1 MVVRQHGGM
10 ARKLSR
16 IGTFGS
22 HVQHFARSVDIVDS
36 GTFDRTRQL
45 VHDYLQEQFDAKYFE
60 LSIEHEVN
68 GSPGLRTFWN
78 SEKREFSTHI
88 WNTDGTY
95 TSQAARCYGEKKSLW
110 VVDDEKKSLHTGNN
124 DRAVSSNISG
134 RPPYR
139 PPGDHT
145 PIFTSVLIP
154 ICRPNGRIL
163 GVMNVDS

>member
-45 VHDYLQEQFDAKYFE
+45 VHEYLQEQFDAKYFE

-68 GSPGLRTFWN
+68 GSPGLRTFWS
-78 SEKREFSTHI
+78 SEKREFSTQI
-88 WNTDGTY
+88 RDPDGTY
-95 TSQAARCYGEKKSLW
+95 ASQAARCYGEKKSLW
-110 VVDDEKKSLHTGNN
+110 VVDAEKKSLQTGKNHR
-124 DRAVSSNISG
+124 DLWSNISSL
-134 RPPYR
+134 PPYR
-139 PPGDHT
+139 SPVDHA

-154 ICRPNGRIL
+154 ICRPNG
-163 GVMNVDS
+163 